1 VQAEFSFRHRVSVAR
16 NFRAVLPLRFL
27 RRKTALPTLGKI
39 PRPRLHPDQNKRNGR
54 TRSGRAQPPGG
65 PRFPPTFAPAQGP
78 AVPAGRWQAE
88 PFSSPWGA
96 VPGARCFQL
105 ISRRDTETQRFP
117 DKMHKM
123 DRIFGGCGF
132 QPRAREGRDVPRKKV
147 SREVREGRKG
157 LETTKEELKSTET
170 KLKSSDVEK
179 V

>member
-1 VQAEFSFRHRVSVAR
+1 
-16 NFRAVLPLRFL
+16 
-27 RRKTALPTLGKI
+27 
-39 PRPRLHPDQNKRNGR
+39 
-54 TRSGRAQPPGG
+54 
-65 PRFPPTFAPAQGP
+65 
-78 AVPAGRWQAE
+78 
-88 PFSSPWGA
+88 
-96 VPGARCFQL
+96 
-105 ISRRDTETQRFP
+105 
-117 DKMHKM
+117 MHKM